1 VNPDPFNLGRFITAQ
16 ESVMQ
21 DVLAE
26 LRAGRKASHWMWF
39 VFPQVQGLGSSSTA
53 QHYAIATREEGRAYV
68 EHPLLGSR
76 LKECTQL
83 VLNIE
88 GRSAQQIF
96 GYPDDLKFSSCMTL
110 FADVAPEE
118 PLFRAA
124 LHKYFAG
131 EPESRTLALLGEL
144 EPEGPDC

>member
-1 VNPDPFNLGRFITAQ
+1 
-16 ESVMQ
+16 MQ